1 MSKSIKLK
9 NIQPNYEFI
18 LIGLVTSEPLYRLS
32 WLVNDNLNIQLKE
45 APPAQVYHTK
55 RQIIQEFSIFQ
66 FDGIDTSFFQL
77 IQNKSQQGFLIEEQK
92 QVDYWL
98 KIENSTLITTDL
110 LAKLKVLKNISLV
123 FEIKPGSLK
132 SKSRLLFS
140 STDD

>member
-32 WLVNDNLNIQLKE
+32 WLVNDILSIQLKE
-45 APPAQVYHTK
+45 SSPAQVYHIK
-55 RQIIQEFSIFQ
+55 RQIVQEFSIFQ
-66 FDGIDTSFFQL
+66 FYGTDTSVFQL

-92 QVDYWL
+92 QFDYWL
-98 KIENSTLITTDL
+98 KIENSILKATDL
-110 LAKLKVLKNISLV
+110 IVKLKALKNVSLV
-123 FEIKPGSLK
+123 FDIKPGSLK

-140 STDD
+140 LSND